1 MSSLLHVVKRNGK
14 NTKIQKYVMRCFA
27 KQAKKIRKNIFW
39 ASILL
44 NLVFI
49 FLLGCSDFRL
59 PGGQILQEVHHGGRY
74 CIHFFFSV
82 TVVAFQPACWWG
94 SGTFL
99 LSDPYDTC
107 TLEIIVF
114 LMVDIFHNRIWRNNP
129 YLTWCAMLASALY
142 IYVYVAIK
150 CKMLVP
156 VKFYFPLK
164 IPLN

>member
-14 NTKIQKYVMRCFA
+14 NTKIQKYVNEMFR
-27 KQAKKIRKNIFW
+27 KTSKKNTKKYFLSINTVEFGLYFSIR
-39 ASILL
+39 LL
-44 NLVFI
+44 RFSVTW
-49 FLLGCSDFRL
+49 GTDT
-59 PGGQILQEVHHGGRY
+59 PGSTSWRQVLY
-74 CIHFFFSV
+74 TFFFSV

-142 IYVYVAIK
+142 MF
-150 CKMLVP
+150 MLP
-156 VKFYFPLK
+156 
-164 IPLN
+164 